1 MTALPLVRL
10 VDDDTDLLEAT
21 AQSLRIAGFQPEA
34 FSSASAAL
42 QGLTADYP
50 GVILSDIRMPG
61 MDGFE
66 LFRRLRALDP
76 ELPVI
81 LLTGHGDVAMAV
93 AAIRDGAWD
102 FLTKPVGL
110 DALTA
115 ALRRAV
121 QARAL
126 VLENRQLRALRG
138 VPVAA
143 GQLLG
148 DSVAMV
154 QLRDTVARLA
164 EAGVDALI
172 TGPSGAGKTLLARA
186 IHREGPRHARAF
198 VHVACDALDAAR
210 FDLDFIGAEAGQPGA
225 PRHARL
231 VGRLEKAHRGTLFL
245 DRIEALSLAQQA
257 RVLHVIETREVWAA
271 GTTAARAVDLHVLAA
286 SQADLA
292 AMVARGEFLPD
303 LYYRLSGVTLHVP
316 ALKERR
322 GDIPILFRHFLLAA
336 CGRLNL
342 PVPSITPLA
351 QARLA
356 THDWPGNGRE
366 LMQFAESV
374 ALGLP
379 AFSGEDAAGEVVG
392 LAEMMAAYEAGVI
405 REALLIS
412 DGNASRA
419 MARLR
424 LPRKT
429 FYDKVNRLGIRPEA
443 FRGRGK

>member
-10 VDDDTDLLEAT
+10 VDDDTDLLEAQT
-21 AQSLRIAGFQPEA
+21 QSLRIAGFLPEA
-34 FSSASAAL
+34 FSSATAAL
-42 QGLTADYP
+42 QSLDADYP
-50 GVILSDIRMPG
+50 GVILSDVRMPG

-66 LFRRLRALDP
+66 LFRRIRAIDP

-148 DSVAMV
+148 DSTAMV
-154 QLRDTVARLA
+154 HLRDTVARLA

-172 TGPSGAGKTLLARA
+172 TGPSGAGQTLLARA

-225 PRHARL
+225 PRHTRL

-245 DRIEALSLAQQA
+245 DRIDRLSLPQQA
-257 RVLHVIETREVWAA
+257 RILHVIEAREVWAA
-271 GTTAARAVDLHVLAA
+271 GAAATRAVDLHVLAA
-286 SQADLA
+286 SQADLG

-342 PVPSITPLA
+342 PVPQITPLS

-356 THDWPGNGRE
+356 THDWPGNARE
-366 LMQFAESV
+366 LIQFAESV

-379 AFSGEDAAGEVVG
+379 VLGEAVGEDVVG
-392 LAEMMAAYEAGVI
+392 LSEMMAAYEAGVI
-405 REALLIS
+405 REALLICG
-412 DGNASRA
+412 GNVSRA
-419 MARLR
+419 MERLR

-429 FYDKVNRLGIRPEA
+429 FYDKVNRLGIRPEG